1 MMASSNETIVL
12 GGGCFWCTEACMD
25 LVDGVVSAIP
35 GYAGG
40 VTDKPTYQQVC
51 GGKTGHAEVVSVEYD
66 PSKVSLEDLLDIFF
80 ASHDPTQLNRQGPD
94 VGTQYRSVIL
104 YTTEE
109 QEEKVARYIEELS
122 KNYGSPI
129 VTEVK
134 PLEKFFEAE
143 KYHQRYF
150 EKNPGQG
157 YCQVV
162 ISPKVKNVKSKLGVS

>member
-1 MMASSNETIVL
+1 MPKSSLWSTTRRRSPSRT
-12 GGGCFWCTEACMD
+12 C
-25 LVDGVVSAIP
+25 S
-35 GYAGG
+35 
-40 VTDKPTYQQVC
+40 TY
-51 GGKTGHAEVVSVEYD
+51 SSR
-66 PSKVSLEDLLDIFF
+66 P
-80 ASHDPTQLNRQGPD
+80 RQGPD

-122 KNYGSPI
+122 KNYGPPI